1 MSIGKRLKDS
11 MGQSSGVSVTSS
23 MFEKPKADEH
33 ERFDDP
39 LSKIKAQA
47 NESLFARLGQRLFDA
62 SMSEHQLH
70 SYVVQELD
78 NVLEDELEELSDA
91 ERHTL
96 VQSISADI
104 LGLGPIEVFMAD
116 PTVTEVM
123 VNGDDAIY
131 VERAG
136 KLYLTEA
143 RFVSLDH
150 LRQVIERIVSAV
162 GRRIDES
169 TPLVDARL
177 PDGSRVNAVIP
188 PLSVDGPMLT
198 IRKFAKTA
206 FTAADLVEMGTLGPQ
221 SAEFVDACVRGKRN
235 ILISG
240 GTGTGKTTLLNVVSS
255 FIPDNERIVTIED
268 AVELQLRQRHVIR
281 LESRPPNIEGRGAI
295 PIRELLRNS
304 LRMRPDRIVV
314 GEVRG
319 GEALDMLQAMNT
331 GHEGSISTLH
341 ANSPRDAMARLETM
355 VLMAGLE
362 LPIRAIREQIA
373 SALDVVI
380 HLSRMRDG
388 TRRVV
393 AISEVTGMEG
403 DTLTLSD
410 LYTFDYEAGFDDDG
424 RYVGDLKPTG
434 LRPMFSDELRFM
446 GVELSDELL
455 GVSFNEAVAGRKRR

>member
-1 MSIGKRLKDS
+1 MSLAKRLKATATADS
-11 MGQSSGVSVTSS
+11 GPTVASA
-23 MFEKPKADEH
+23 MFDSTPRTVHD
-33 ERFDDP
+33 RPLDP
-39 LSKIKAQA
+39 LSEIKARA
-47 NESLFARLGQRLFDA
+47 NEALFARLGQRLFDS
-62 SMSEHQLH
+62 SMSEQQLH
-70 SYVVQELD
+70 SYVVKELD
-78 NVLEDELEELSDA
+78 VVLESELTELSGA
-91 ERHTL
+91 ERHDL
-96 VQSISADI
+96 VQAISADV
-104 LGLGPIEVFMAD
+104 LGLGPIETFMAD
-116 PTVTEVM
+116 PLVTEVM
-123 VNGDDAIY
+123 VNGDDSIY

-143 RFVSLDH
+143 RFVSTDH
-150 LRQVIERIVSAV
+150 LRQVIERIVSGV

-206 FTAADLVEMGTLGPQ
+206 FTAGDLVTMRTLGQQ
-221 SAEFVDACVRGKRN
+221 SAEFIDACVRGKRN

-255 FIPDNERIVTIED
+255 FIPESDRIVTIED
-268 AVELQLRQRHVIR
+268 AVELRLHQRHVIR
-281 LESRPPNIEGRGAI
+281 LESRPPNIEGRGAV

-331 GHEGSISTLH
+331 GHEGSLSTLH
-341 ANSPRDAMARLETM
+341 ANSPRDAMSRLETM
-355 VLMAGLE
+355 VMMSGIE
-362 LPIRAIREQIA
+362 LPVRAIREQVA
-373 SALDVVI
+373 SALDLVI

-393 AISEVTGMEG
+393 EISEVSGMEG
-403 DTLTLSD
+403 DTITLSS
-410 LYTFDYEAGFDDDG
+410 LFKFDYERGFDEDG
-424 RYVGDLKPTG
+424 NYAGDLMPTG
-434 LRPMFSDELRFM
+434 LRPMFSDELRYM
-446 GVELSDELL
+446 GVELSDSML
-455 GVSFNEAVAGRKRR
+455 GTTFDDAVAGRRKR